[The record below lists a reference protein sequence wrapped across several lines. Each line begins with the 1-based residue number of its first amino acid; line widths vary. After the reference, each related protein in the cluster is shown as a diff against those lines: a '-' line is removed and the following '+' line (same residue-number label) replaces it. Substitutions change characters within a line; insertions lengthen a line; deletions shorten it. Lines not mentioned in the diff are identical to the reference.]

1 VLDRADVRLWFH
13 DLRHTACTRML
24 EAGVPLSVVANL
36 FGWSAA
42 TTTSMAK
49 RYGHITDGAQRQAV
63 SALDGPILATGSAQN
78 AAQSA
83 SASEPLKKAV

>member
-1 VLDRADVRLWFH
+1 
-13 DLRHTACTRML
+13 ML

-42 TTTSMAK
+42 TTTRMAK

-63 SALDGPILATGSAQN
+63 SALDGPILVTGRHKMRHN
-78 AAQSA
+78 RPRRA
-83 SASEPLKKAV
+83 SR